1 MFNIFHFT
9 GKLREAQGEP
19 EEALASYKNAL
30 AVDATHV
37 DSKVRLG
44 ALLRER
50 GGKHSLPVA
59 RSYLA
64 EALQAE
70 PTHEEAWLQM
80 GLLHKAEGHTQEAIG
95 CFQAAVQLE
104 QSSPVVPFS
113 SIFPALSW

>member
-1 MFNIFHFT
+1 MLDSHFP
-9 GKLREAQGEP
+9 GKLHEAQGHL

-37 DSKVRLG
+37 DSKVRLA

-50 GGKHSLPVA
+50 GGKHALPVA

-64 EALQAE
+64 EVLQAE
-70 PTHEEAWLQM
+70 PTYEEAWLQM
-80 GLLHKAEGHTQEAIG
+80 GLLHKAEGHIQEAID

-113 SIFPALSW
+113 TILPSLSW